1 MCESMLIV
9 MGVPFMNK
17 LNSHFDFN
25 HDCGLPP
32 GVTHP
37 SCPPSAH
44 VKPLALCELSNIDS
58 LHGQFGLTR
67 SACEW
72 ALGASVPGV
81 SFGSAWRFLFDVP
94 ASIGGATLLGASKN
108 GAALRVHPKG
118 YEKFPACIY
127 FRLGAT
133 GSSTGSAMNF
143 VNV

>member
-1 MCESMLIV
+1 MI
-9 MGVPFMNK
+9 K
-17 LNSHFDFN
+17 
-25 HDCGLPP
+25 
-32 GVTHP
+32 HP
-37 SCPPSAH
+37 SCPPLKS
-44 VKPLALCELSNIDS
+44 VKPLALSEPASNLS
-58 LHGQFGLTR
+58 LHGPFGLTR